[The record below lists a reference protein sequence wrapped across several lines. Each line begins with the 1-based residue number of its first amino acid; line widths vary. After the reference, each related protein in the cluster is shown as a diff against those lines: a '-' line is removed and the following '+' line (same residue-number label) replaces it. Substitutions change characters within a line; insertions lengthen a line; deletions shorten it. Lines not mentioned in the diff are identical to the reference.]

1 MIFTSLHYIFFLPLV
16 VGLFWGI
23 PKRYRI
29 WVIAI
34 ASAAF
39 YASWNPAY
47 LPLLLL
53 VTAMSWGFGVLLH
66 KQKKT
71 GNISF
76 FLMLFVLLLPLF
88 FFKYSNWFIENI
100 NILLGGKQ
108 NPIPRMEEIFGVQ
121 KWILPVGISF
131 FSFQAVAYVV
141 DVRRDKEHAKSPLN
155 FFAFLAFFPQ
165 LVAGPIVRRKE
176 LLPQLQNL
184 GYLKQGMVSEG
195 IYRIMKGMMKKLLIA
210 DLINKFIVKL
220 PFETPGDYSALE
232 LWIALYSYTIQIYY
246 DFSAYTDI
254 AIGSALLFGI
264 RLPENFY
271 RPYKATSVAEFW
283 RRWHRT
289 LSDWIRDYIYYP
301 LGGSQGLPTWKVY
314 RNIMATLIIIGIWH
328 GASWNFVIY
337 GCLHGTAVSIN
348 RWQRKRTGRK
358 AGMPFPNAF
367 AWFWRFFLTFHFV
380 VLARILFKAT
390 DLTIAQEY
398 FWLLWDNPW
407 PFFSFKQDV
416 RYIAIAAL
424 GFAIHFS
431 PEGWES
437 KTKEYFSSLAPAV
450 QALLAAI
457 VGGTCLWWLSNSEH
471 ASTFIYYSF

>member
-1 MIFTSLHYIFFLPLV
+1 MLC
-16 VGLFWGI
+16 
-23 PKRYRI
+23 
-29 WVIAI
+29 
-34 ASAAF
+34 
-39 YASWNPAY
+39 
-47 LPLLLL
+47 LL
-53 VTAMSWGFGVLLH
+53 
-66 KQKKT
+66 
-71 GNISF
+71 
-76 FLMLFVLLLPLF
+76 
-88 FFKYSNWFIENI
+88 
-100 NILLGGKQ
+100 
-108 NPIPRMEEIFGVQ
+108 
-121 KWILPVGISF
+121 
-131 FSFQAVAYVV
+131 
-141 DVRRDKEHAKSPLN
+141 
-155 FFAFLAFFPQ
+155 
-165 LVAGPIVRRKE
+165 
-176 LLPQLQNL
+176 
-184 GYLKQGMVSEG
+184 
-195 IYRIMKGMMKKLLIA
+195 
-210 DLINKFIVKL
+210 
-220 PFETPGDYSALE
+220 
-232 LWIALYSYTIQIYY
+232 YTIQIYY

-301 LGGSQGLPTWKVY
+301 LGGSQGLPTWKIY
-314 RNIMATLIIIGIWH
+314 RNIMATLIIIGVWH

-398 FWLLWDNPW
+398 FFLLWDNPL

-416 RYIAIAAL
+416 RYLAIAL
-424 GFAIHFS
+424 IGFAIHFS
-431 PEGWES
+431 PEKWEE
-437 KTKEYFSSLAPAV
+437 TIRRTFSNTPFFV
-450 QALLAAI
+450 QAFLAAI